1 MANVNHNTL
10 TDPYLHEPKGA
21 STAASGTIYV
31 ADGAGSGDWLENSR
45 TFNGYLTYSTSSP
58 YTHSATTSDTVLNPT
73 FTASINNGFTGL
85 SSPNARVRYD
95 GTETINATLDA
106 RFAVSQTSGTSKDV
120 QLVFYKNGSE
130 IVGSRMVTSTNTA
143 DWHIH
148 SISTAVALAT
158 NDYVEVFIK
167 ASASV
172 TVSFA
177 SGLLS
182 IKGIAA

>member
-1 MANVNHNTL
+1 
-10 TDPYLHEPKGA
+10 
-21 STAASGTIYV
+21 
-31 ADGAGSGDWLENSR
+31 
-45 TFNGYLTYSTSSP
+45 
-58 YTHSATTSDTVLNPT
+58 
-73 FTASINNGFTGL
+73 
-85 SSPNARVRYD
+85 
-95 GTETINATLDA
+95 
-106 RFAVSQTSGTSKDV
+106 
-120 QLVFYKNGSE
+120 
-130 IVGSRMVTSTNTA
+130 MVISTNTA